1 MLRQREGDAECDDC
15 DSWNITNIKWINFL
29 MITEMEY

>member
-1 MLRQREGDAECDDC
+1 MQRGDAECDDC
-15 DSWNITNIKWINFL
+15 DSWNITNKKKINFL